1 MLKIFTVISLIILI
15 SSCDEEANLSLEN
28 NHLNYLFSKST
39 DDQISDWEKKVLT
52 DSIYKLIYDQK
63 SSKPH
68 RDNLFKV
75 ANRYYNLRDYKLYK
89 DVTSRILFLSSRA
102 YDSIHLAKAYSY
114 MGDYYQA
121 KQQADSSLYYYL
133 NAKKIYSQKD
143 MQQEVANNLLLMA
156 TVKITENDWRG
167 AETHAI
173 QSLEIFRLLG
183 NKNKVSKAYN
193 ILGAISHNLD
203 DYELAITMYTR
214 AAEEYSEDEFNKVN
228 CHREIL
234 IHNIATV
241 LIDQEKFREASD
253 LYNVILSPYIFKN
266 VPGLYA
272 SALSHYATCQ
282 NKLFPNSHKP
292 KIWHKRAVFLSDS
305 LQLPVSS
312 VVTRYKYADFCL
324 SRGDIDEANSL
335 GKQALARAK
344 PLGDRVLTLR
354 SLEKLILTDP
364 NNASA
369 YSKEYIA
376 LNDSLQIAERKIRNK
391 FARIEFE
398 TDQLQIERDRAIVDS
413 GAFYNMFF
421 IFLILIGAIT
431 YWVYRR
437 MGYSLDQEAKFQA
450 RADGELFDSLAIQR
464 SKVMEGR
471 IFEKERIS
479 RELHDGVLNDLSF
492 VRNSLA
498 IVIDKG
504 DLSSKL
510 KGCKKY
516 LNQLQI
522 IEKEIHTISHDLKG
536 SNILKAQSF
545 RKLVD
550 DFCELQ
556 HTASEINWSFEHDVA
571 IKWKKVNSKLKV
583 NIYRI
588 LQEAVQNI
596 NRHSYASYASIY
608 IFLKEGKIHIHISDD
623 GIGFKSATKAMGTG
637 LKNIQTRADLQ
648 GGHVE
653 IQAIKGEGMKIFLE
667 FPY

>member
-1 MLKIFTVISLIILI
+1 MKIEFYFLFLLVISCADVDDKILNSGELKDNI
-15 SSCDEEANLSLEN
+15 YGIDRRFNT
-28 NHLNYLFSKST
+28 HRQRKHY
-39 DDQISDWEKKVLT
+39 V
-52 DSIYKLIYDQK
+52 DSIYHNHIRASTVNYTI
-63 SSKPH
+63 
-68 RDNLFKV
+68 DNLFV
-75 ANRYYNLRDYKLYK
+75 IANGYYNINERSSYSEVTDKL
-89 DVTSRILFLSSRA
+89 LELSKIQKNDFA
-102 YDSIHLAKAYSY
+102 FAKANVYKGNYFSV
-114 MGDYYQA
+114 QNNP
-121 KQQADSSLYYYL
+121 DSSFKSYYT
-133 NAKKIYSQKD
+133 AKKIFIRLGDEAQI
-143 MQQEVANNLLLMA
+143 ANVLTKMA
-156 TVKITENDWRG
+156 RLKVIDNDWIG
-167 AETHAI
+167 GEDYAQQALKIYIKLNDT
-173 QSLEIFRLLG
+173 
-183 NKNKVSKAYN
+183 NKQADLYN
-193 ILGAISHNLD
+193 ILGFISSNLGQYSDADVMYLRALSLIDTRINPENPHQREVIEYNLAHSYLQQSLYQKADVVFAAILKLPTVKTTSPYLYSGTLASYAQTQHRLFPFKRNVANMFKQAIQLHDSLKFVSHSIIN
-203 DYELAITMYTR
+203 R
-214 AAEEYSEDEFNKVN
+214 CKFSEYYISIQDTTSADILSRQAYQLSKTQNDKSL
-228 CHREIL
+228 EIL
-234 IHNIATV
+234 
-241 LIDQEKFREASD
+241 
-253 LYNVILSPYIFKN
+253 
-266 VPGLYA
+266 
-272 SALSHYATCQ
+272 ALQ
-282 NKLFPNSHKP
+282 
-292 KIWHKRAVFLSDS
+292 
-305 LQLPVSS
+305 Q
-312 VVTRYKYADFCL
+312 
-324 SRGDIDEANSL
+324 
-335 GKQALARAK
+335 
-344 PLGDRVLTLR
+344 
-354 SLEKLILTDP
+354 LILTDP